1 MRDVIFAVADNGSD
15 CKTLDIGCAFLAV
28 AVGDII
34 DCTFVIL
41 LEDIDIKYVLAYKFL
56 VGYRS
61 DDIFPV
67 AEEDN
72 HVVDIRAVGY
82 ELVLLQGCSDKSFFA
97 VDVKFFVGF
106 HHFGSFDRVEVT
118 QFGTTREVLAVFVL
132 QHLIPVDGIVDDVRQ
147 VVVNFGN
154 ILFHP
159 GNEFVRFVRV
169 ELQDTSHF
177 DFH

>member
-61 DDIFPV
+61 DDIFPSRKKTITSSISEQL
-67 AEEDN
+67 ATN
-72 HVVDIRAVGY
+72 
-82 ELVLLQGCSDKSFFA
+82 SSFF
-97 VDVKFFVGF
+97 K
-106 HHFGSFDRVEVT
+106 
-118 QFGTTREVLAVFVL
+118 
-132 QHLIPVDGIVDDVRQ
+132 
-147 VVVNFGN
+147 
-154 ILFHP
+154 LF
-159 GNEFVRFVRV
+159 R
-169 ELQDTSHF
+169 
-177 DFH
+177 